1 MPEWALTMVTGSS
14 GSSVS
19 KLARREGALL
29 DGRSECR
36 PECRSEERRRS
47 SSFGCDDNGDNGG
60 CCCCGDCG

>member
-36 PECRSEERRRS
+36 SEDRRRS

-60 CCCCGDCG
+60 FCCCGGCG